1 MFIFFTHPSA
11 KDHWE
16 LDVPYW
22 LGNSKSFTKPK
33 GVEREGWFFPAA
45 RNPYVYGIQNW
56 LSRGAQEGE
65 KKKELGSAWTLRRQ
79 EIMRKRKKEIQVF
92 GF

>member
-1 MFIFFTHPSA
+1 MGADFWFGLLINAAVT
-11 KDHWE
+11 E
-16 LDVPYW
+16 
-22 LGNSKSFTKPK
+22 TK

-79 EIMRKRKKEIQVF
+79 KIIRKRKKEIQFF

>member
-1 MFIFFTHPSA
+1 MCESVPWSLILEKIREIVFCPSSL
-11 KDHWE
+11 HG
-16 LDVPYW
+16 V
-22 LGNSKSFTKPK
+22 K

-79 EIMRKRKKEIQVF
+79 KIIRKRKKEIQFF